1 MFGVLNPVG
10 ETIHIMGRD
19 FTVHG
24 VLAPTQ
30 GGLLSLA
37 QADYNSSVF
46 ISTDDANKLTAG
58 HTNILQILA
67 RIKPGV
73 NINHADLT
81 LNSIIARNHGGTH
94 DFTVL
99 KPDQLLGV
107 TSQVLDTITRFVSAI
122 AAISLIVGG
131 IGIMNIMLVSVSERT
146 REIGIRKAVGA
157 TNRQILRQFL
167 TEGLVL
173 TISGGIVG
181 VIVSLILNLLL
192 RLYSGWKPVVS
203 IWVILLAVGVSV
215 AAGLIFSLIPALK
228 AARKDPI
235 TALRGE

>member
-10 ETIHIMGRD
+10 ETIHIMGQD
-19 FTVHG
+19 FIVHG

-30 GGLLSLA
+30 GGLLSVA

-46 ISTDDANKLTAG
+46 VTTGDADKLTSN

-67 RIKPGV
+67 RVKPGMNV
-73 NINHADLT
+73 DHADKVLT
-81 LNSIIARNHGGTH
+81 DILSRNHGGTE

-99 KPDQLLGV
+99 KPDQLIGV
-107 TSQVLDTITRFVSAI
+107 SSQVLNTITRFISAI
-122 AAISLIVGG
+122 AAISLVVGG

-157 TNRQILRQFL
+157 TNRQILHQFL
-167 TEGLVL
+167 VEGLVL
-173 TISGGIVG
+173 TVSGGILG
-181 VIVSLILNLLL
+181 VITSLALNLLL

-203 IWVILLAVGVSV
+203 IPVILLAVGVSI